1 MRDVVFV
8 VGMGR
13 SGSSALARVLGL
25 CGAALPLDVLPPN
38 VGNPTGYWEP
48 EAILYANERFLDARA
63 SSWFDP
69 RPSRRTS
76 PPAVAHDPFV
86 REAADLLRSS
96 FPPGGPLVVKEPRIS
111 ALLPYWLAA
120 AAVCG
125 LRPVAVHMVR
135 NPDDVA
141 ASLKQRDGLGT
152 EQSHGMWLK
161 NSLVA
166 ERDTRELPRVFL
178 SYDEL
183 LADWEP
189 VVRRCIERLGLP
201 LAITD
206 ETRAA
211 VAAFLSPGLRHHAS
225 RGPAGGDPA
234 SLVARVYAALERA
247 RHGPPAPAEFDR
259 LLAEYAASAVP
270 AASMPSWAAPR

>member
-38 VGNPTGYWEP
+38 AGNPTGYWEP
-48 EAILYANERFLDARA
+48 EAILYANEHFLDARA

-120 AAVCG
+120 AAACG

-141 ASLKQRDGLGT
+141 ASLEQRDGLGT

-166 ERDTRELPRVFL
+166 ERDTRELPRLFL

-189 VVRRCIERLGLP
+189 VVRRCIERLRLP

-206 ETRAA
+206 ETRTA

-247 RHGPPAPAEFDR
+247 RHGPADPAEFDR
-259 LLAEYAASAVP
+259 LLEEYAASAVP
-270 AASMPSWAAPR
+270 TASMPSWAARH